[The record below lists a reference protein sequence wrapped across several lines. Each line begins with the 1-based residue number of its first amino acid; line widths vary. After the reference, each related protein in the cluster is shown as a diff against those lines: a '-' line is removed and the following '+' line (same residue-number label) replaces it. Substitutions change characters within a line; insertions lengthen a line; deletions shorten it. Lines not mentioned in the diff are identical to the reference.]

1 MNISIMEN
9 ISSKMYSLHE
19 DSVSW
24 INELEFM
31 NDEQI
36 FLEHLLSTHFLDLS
50 AEKLY
55 ETTRKLIR
63 KLKEVEVMGEELT
76 QEIQVYN
83 KKIANVLEY
92 SNITAENQLNKNH
105 RIIQKDFDSYSLKFR
120 YVKKKIFG
128 IIKEIM
134 INHKQKL
141 LINRT

>member
-1 MNISIMEN
+1 MEN
-9 ISSKMYSLHE
+9 RTKSIFGLHDCSL
-19 DSVSW
+19 VW
-24 INELEFM
+24 INDLEFM

-50 AEKLY
+50 SEKLY

-63 KLKEVEVMGEELT
+63 KLKEVEQMGIELNK
-76 QEIQVYN
+76 EIQLHN
-83 KKIANVLEY
+83 KKIPQILEG
-92 SNITAENQLNKNH
+92 NNKQLEHDLYNTQKA
-105 RIIQKDFDSYSLKFR
+105 IQKDFESYVLKFK

-141 LINRT
+141 LLNRT

>member
-1 MNISIMEN
+1 MEN
-9 ISSKMYSLHE
+9 RDNVLYNYHE
-19 DSVSW
+19 GSTSW

-50 AEKLY
+50 TEKLFD
-55 ETTRKLIR
+55 TTRKLIR
-63 KLKEVEVMGEELT
+63 KLKEVEHMGVELT
-76 QEIQVYN
+76 NEIQLHN
-83 KKIANVLEY
+83 KKIASVLEGE
-92 SNITAENQLNKNH
+92 NIKEEKELYHSH
-105 RIIQKDFDSYSLKFR
+105 RMILKDFESYVLKFR

>member
-1 MNISIMEN
+1 MEKT
-9 ISSKMYSLHE
+9 SSNLYSLH
-19 DSVSW
+19 DNIVLW

-31 NDEQI
+31 NDEQV

-50 AEKLY
+50 SENLY

-63 KLKEVEVMGEELT
+63 KLKEVEQMGVELT
-76 QEIQVYN
+76 EEIHQHN
-83 KKIANVLEY
+83 KKIASVLEGDG
-92 SNITAENQLNKNH
+92 ENLEKYLDNARNA
-105 RIIQKDFDSYSLKFR
+105 IQKDFESYVLKFK

-141 LINRT
+141 LINRR

>member
-1 MNISIMEN
+1 MEKT
-9 ISSKMYSLHE
+9 SSNLYSLH
-19 DSVSW
+19 DNIVVW

-31 NDEQI
+31 NDEQV

-50 AEKLY
+50 SENLY

-63 KLKEVEVMGEELT
+63 KLKEVEQMGVELT
-76 QEIQVYN
+76 EEIHQHN
-83 KKIANVLEY
+83 KKIASVLEGDG
-92 SNITAENQLNKNH
+92 ENLEKYLDNARNA
-105 RIIQKDFDSYSLKFR
+105 IQKDFESYVLKFK

-141 LINRT
+141 LINRR

>member
-1 MNISIMEN
+1 MEKT
-9 ISSKMYSLHE
+9 SSKLYGLHE
-19 DSVSW
+19 SSVSW

-31 NDEQI
+31 NDEQN

-63 KLKEVEVMGEELT
+63 KLKEVENMGVELT
-76 QEIQVYN
+76 KEIQIHN
-83 KKIANVLEY
+83 KKIAALLEGDDKI
-92 SNITAENQLNKNH
+92 SEKDLINGH
-105 RIIQKDFDSYSLKFR
+105 DMIQKDFESYVLKFK

-134 INHKQKL
+134 VNHKQKL

>member
-1 MNISIMEN
+1 MEKT
-9 ISSKMYSLHE
+9 SSNLYSLH
-19 DSVSW
+19 DNIVLW

-31 NDEQI
+31 NDEQV

-50 AEKLY
+50 SENLY

-63 KLKEVEVMGEELT
+63 KLKEVEQMGVELT
-76 QEIQVYN
+76 EEIHQHN
-83 KKIANVLEY
+83 KKIASVLEGDH
-92 SNITAENQLNKNH
+92 ENLEKYLNNA
-105 RIIQKDFDSYSLKFR
+105 RNAIQKDFESYVLKFK

>member
-1 MNISIMEN
+1 MKKT
-9 ISSKMYSLHE
+9 SSKLYGLHE
-19 DSVSW
+19 SSVSW

-31 NDEQI
+31 NDEQK

-50 AEKLY
+50 AENLY

-63 KLKEVEVMGEELT
+63 KLKEVENMGVELT
-76 QEIQVYN
+76 QKIQIHN
-83 KKIANVLEY
+83 KKIAAVLEGDDKIREKDLI
-92 SNITAENQLNKNH
+92 NGH
-105 RIIQKDFDSYSLKFR
+105 DMIQKDFESYVLKFR

-134 INHKQKL
+134 VHHKQKL

>member
-1 MNISIMEN
+1 MEKT
-9 ISSKMYSLHE
+9 SSKLYGLHE
-19 DSVSW
+19 SSVSW

-31 NDEQI
+31 NDEQN

-63 KLKEVEVMGEELT
+63 KLKEVENMGVELT
-76 QEIQVYN
+76 QEIQIHN
-83 KKIANVLEY
+83 KKIAAVLEGDDKIREKDLI
-92 SNITAENQLNKNH
+92 NGH
-105 RIIQKDFDSYSLKFR
+105 DMIQKDFESYVLKFR

-134 INHKQKL
+134 VNHKQKL

>member
-1 MNISIMEN
+1 MEKT
-9 ISSKMYSLHE
+9 SSKLYVLHE
-19 DSVSW
+19 SSVSW

-31 NDEQI
+31 NDEQK

-63 KLKEVEVMGEELT
+63 KLKEVENFGDELT
-76 QEIQVYN
+76 QEIQAHN
-83 KKIANVLEY
+83 KQIASVLEGDD
-92 SNITAENQLNKNH
+92 NIREKDLINGH
-105 RIIQKDFDSYSLKFR
+105 DMIQKDFESYVLKFR

>member
-1 MNISIMEN
+1 MEKT
-9 ISSKMYSLHE
+9 SSKLYVLHE
-19 DSVSW
+19 SSVSW

-31 NDEQI
+31 NDEQK

-63 KLKEVEVMGEELT
+63 KLKEVENLGVELT
-76 QEIQVYN
+76 QEIQAHN
-83 KKIANVLEY
+83 KQIASVLEGDQ
-92 SNITAENQLNKNH
+92 NILEKDLINGHNM
-105 RIIQKDFDSYSLKFR
+105 IQKDFDSYVLKFR

>member
-1 MNISIMEN
+1 MEKS
-9 ISSKMYSLHE
+9 SSKLYGLHE
-19 DSVSW
+19 SSVSW

-31 NDEQI
+31 NDEQK

-63 KLKEVEVMGEELT
+63 KLKEVEHLGDELT
-76 QEIQVYN
+76 QEIQTHN
-83 KKIANVLEY
+83 KKIASVLEGDQ
-92 SNITAENQLNKNH
+92 NILEKDLINGHNM
-105 RIIQKDFDSYSLKFR
+105 IQKDFESYVLKFR

>member
-1 MNISIMEN
+1 MEKT
-9 ISSKMYSLHE
+9 SSKLYGLHE
-19 DSVSW
+19 SSVSW

-31 NDEQI
+31 NDEQK

-63 KLKEVEVMGEELT
+63 KLKEVENFGVELT
-76 QEIQVYN
+76 KEIQFHN
-83 KKIANVLEY
+83 KKIAEVLEGDE
-92 SNITAENQLNKNH
+92 NIREKDLINGHNM
-105 RIIQKDFDSYSLKFR
+105 IQKDFESYVLKFR